1 MPNVVIATT
10 MWKKVTEE
18 EGIARE
24 KELKSKFCKEL
35 LAKGCGIER
44 FRDTHTS
51 AWKIIDG
58 PDDHLVV

>member
-1 MPNVVIATT
+1 MPNVIIATT

-44 FRDTHTS
+44 FRDTRKYQNHFF
-51 AWKIIDG
+51 
-58 PDDHLVV
+58 